1 MKKFI
6 SMEYINDFTETAV
19 LPNLVRPILLPH
31 DSVEQESSTRSFI
44 EANTVESSLFDIKRN
59 HIIPVWLKDNE
70 PLVSHTDFIETTQSV
85 VQDIFHGE
93 HILKPIV
100 RLSHPIKG
108 RIPSAK
114 DKPAH
119 QLTDDERTISY
130 ERMMFAIEVPSIK
143 SVVDGNELSLTI
155 GGVKSF
161 SEDNLYQRSGGDQ
174 HFKLFIG
181 FKNKVCTNLCVW
193 SDGYVGNLSLK
204 SKEDLYLATQ
214 VLLQR
219 YNSGHHLFHL
229 QKLSELSITENQ
241 FAHLIGRCRMYQ
253 HLPNSL
259 KQNIPPML
267 FGENQMGAVVKDYYR
282 DQSFCRQ
289 ADGNINLWR
298 LYNLFTG
305 ANKSSY
311 IDQFLDR
318 SVNAY
323 HFAEQLRWALE
334 GRQENWYLN

>member
-1 MKKFI
+1 MD
-6 SMEYINDFTETAV
+6 YINDYTETQV
-19 LPNLVRPILLPH
+19 LPEIVRPILLPH
-31 DSVEQESSTRSFI
+31 DSVEQESSSRSFI
-44 EANTVESSLFDIKRN
+44 EANTVETSLLEIKSN
-59 HIIPVWLKDNE
+59 HVIPVWLKDNE
-70 PLVSHTDFIETTQSV
+70 PLVSHVDFIQTTQSV
-85 VQDIFHGE
+85 VADIFHGE
-93 HILKPIV
+93 HILRPQI

-119 QLTDDERTISY
+119 LLTDDERTISY

-143 SVVDGNELSLTI
+143 SIVDGNELSLTI

-161 SEDNLYQRSGGDQ
+161 SEDNLYQKSGGDQ

-204 SKEDLYLATQ
+204 SKEELYLSIQ

-219 YNSGHHLFHL
+219 YNSGHHLYHM
-229 QKLSELSITENQ
+229 QKLSELSITEQQ

-253 HLPNSL
+253 HLPNSM
-259 KQNIPPML
+259 KQDIPQML
-267 FGENQMGAVVKDYYR
+267 FGENQMGSVVKDYYR

-311 IDQFLDR
+311 IDQFLER